1 MTPEQEKQ
9 LNQLL
14 EWQKEMKRQQLKMPI
29 DEASM
34 QALSQ
39 ALLNVIMEKVNA
51 RSIVF
56 TTNEATDPTTEGQ
69 MVYHSTTPSI
79 KVLLGGV
86 VKTITVT

>member
-1 MTPEQEKQ
+1 MTQEEKQQ
-9 LNQLL
+9 LNQLI
-14 EWQKEMKRQQLKMPI
+14 EWQKEMKRQQLSMPI

-39 ALLNVIMEKVNA
+39 SLLNVIMEKVNV

-56 TTNEATDPTTEGQ
+56 TTSEATNPTIEGQ
-69 MVYHSTTPSI
+69 MVYHGTTPSI